1 MNPSAPSVFLGRF
14 LTLPRVLE
22 YVLTIIY
29 KISSLYGI
37 GKRVFIY
44 IVEFIRKYA
53 KSIFL
58 YKLLKSRTTS
68 TRRNQPALEG
78 SIQVEYTLKGRQ
90 KQKYKHNGLRTSGS
104 APYGRDS

>member
-1 MNPSAPSVFLGRF
+1 MNPSAPSVFLGQF
-14 LTLPRVLE
+14 LTIPSLLE

-29 KISSLYGI
+29 KVSSLYGI

-68 TRRNQPALEG
+68 TRINQPALEG
-78 SIQVEYTLKGRQ
+78 SILVEYTLKGRQ